1 MTSRIPHTSFDALD
15 AHAQSVFWSQVL
27 DFIEDPDDPNEPGHQ
42 ECLIM
47 SRDRSQL
54 LLFITVPGSKMVKN
68 RVHLDLRPADRTRE
82 QETERILALGASQL
96 ADHRRSD
103 GSGWITLGD
112 PEGNEFC
119 ILSREAVGSGAT
131 TWLTAVH
138 AISLRNPY
146 DTSHQISRPAHDP
159 RQKRSGGA
167 YHRRVGLWP
176 EPSWSSCRARCA
188 VGVPAGTGD
197 DPYRHRA
204 EHALHAGTHMANSD
218 RVYLVVPQEPCH
230 TGVMGTFGPLV
241 VQRSPGNG
249 ELLPVAD
256 LLVGHVGD
264 RDPVGSSPARVDLAI
279 ICDWHAYPHVE
290 KPPRRSPEILGASGF
305 PRSRSNQTRQP
316 AQSMVN
322 W

>member
-15 AHAQSVFWSQVL
+15 AHAQSAFWSQVL

-131 TWLTAVH
+131 T
-138 AISLRNPY
+138 
-146 DTSHQISRPAHDP
+146 
-159 RQKRSGGA
+159 
-167 YHRRVGLWP
+167 
-176 EPSWSSCRARCA
+176 
-188 VGVPAGTGD
+188 
-197 DPYRHRA
+197 
-204 EHALHAGTHMANSD
+204 
-218 RVYLVVPQEPCH
+218 
-230 TGVMGTFGPLV
+230 
-241 VQRSPGNG
+241 
-249 ELLPVAD
+249 
-256 LLVGHVGD
+256 
-264 RDPVGSSPARVDLAI
+264 
-279 ICDWHAYPHVE
+279 
-290 KPPRRSPEILGASGF
+290 
-305 PRSRSNQTRQP
+305 
-316 AQSMVN
+316 
-322 W
+322 